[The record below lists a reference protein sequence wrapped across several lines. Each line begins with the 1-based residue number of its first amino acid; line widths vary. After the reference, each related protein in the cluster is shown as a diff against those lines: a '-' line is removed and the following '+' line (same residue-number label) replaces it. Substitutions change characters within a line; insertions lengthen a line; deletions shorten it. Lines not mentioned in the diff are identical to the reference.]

1 MTALP
6 QKQLFRHI
14 LWGGKQV
21 NQEVFLFVSLPIGA
35 ILAFVGLTAF
45 LPVGIYRRIFG
56 YVWPVGPRESR
67 DKALQRRMLGAAITA
82 VGLTALR
89 AGFDALSGYMR

>member
-1 MTALP
+1 M
-6 QKQLFRHI
+6 
-14 LWGGKQV
+14 
-21 NQEVFLFVSLPIGA
+21 NEEVFLLASLLAGA

-67 DKALQRRMLGAAITA
+67 DKAMRRRFVGAAIAA
-82 VGLTALR
+82 VGLTAIR
-89 AGFDALSGYMR
+89 AGFEVLAGYMR

>member
-1 MTALP
+1 MNEE
-6 QKQLFRHI
+6 I
-14 LWGGKQV
+14 
-21 NQEVFLFVSLPIGA
+21 FLLASLLAGA

-56 YVWPVGPRESR
+56 YVWPVSPRESR
-67 DKALQRRMLGAAITA
+67 DKAMQRRFLGAAIAA

-89 AGFDALSGYMR
+89 AGFEVLAAYMR